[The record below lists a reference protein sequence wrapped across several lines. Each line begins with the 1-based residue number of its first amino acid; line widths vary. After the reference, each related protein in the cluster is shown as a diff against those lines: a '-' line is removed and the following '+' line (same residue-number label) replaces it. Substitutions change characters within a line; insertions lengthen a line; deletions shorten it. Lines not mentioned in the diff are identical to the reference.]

1 MFGIGLP
8 DALPLFMR
16 EFDDGAALAVFGIKV
31 LCEIWPG
38 IVRASALMRSTAAA
52 YSSRRS
58 GFSRER
64 NTVISID
71 VGSFRKTKS
80 RVHMFRIADQVCA
93 SPGSLNFDSRSSRQ
107 T

>member
-71 VGSFRKTKS
+71 VGSFRKTSREFICLGS
-80 RVHMFRIADQVCA
+80 RVKSVLPLLRAD
-93 SPGSLNFDSRSSRQ
+93 
-107 T
+107 